1 MKFISNFNVYIKENY
16 LKYFNINSNRYWFE
30 VRDPKNDKGY
40 SVGWG
45 VGNIED
51 DNFSKFDRTDRH
63 EQFLIFSEVK
73 KLFKEWFHR
82 VKPDNFYF
90 SVPGEKRLRIYMN
103 YLEDIIGKDYTS
115 EVVETEYKPFD
126 RKETKVYYGVFK
138 KNKVFEADLSRE
150 EREQMIRDA
159 SKKQNKNLEM
169 VNHPVEDL
177 IDSLYFIF
185 DKYDIKEYQYDNK
198 FRELSWRRVV
208 RSRSGQIEY
217 DENGRSY
224 HSLIPSDRVI
234 VQIDVYDADIMAKI
248 TYDIFESKKVIEKRI
263 GKEIIIEKIVLSSL
277 KIEIKK

>member
-1 MKFISNFNVYIKENY
+1 M
-16 LKYFNINSNRYWFE
+16 
-30 VRDPKNDKGY
+30 
-40 SVGWG
+40 
-45 VGNIED
+45 
-51 DNFSKFDRTDRH
+51 
-63 EQFLIFSEVK
+63 
-73 KLFKEWFHR
+73 
-82 VKPDNFYF
+82 
-90 SVPGEKRLRIYMN
+90 
-103 YLEDIIGKDYTS
+103 
-115 EVVETEYKPFD
+115 
-126 RKETKVYYGVFK
+126 FK